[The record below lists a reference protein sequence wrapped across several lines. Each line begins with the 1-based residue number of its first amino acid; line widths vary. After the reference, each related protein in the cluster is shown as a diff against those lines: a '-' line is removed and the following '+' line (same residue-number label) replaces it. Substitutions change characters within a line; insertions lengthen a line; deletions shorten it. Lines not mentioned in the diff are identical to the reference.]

1 MELYIQL
8 EEMRSE
14 GKFTT
19 RFEIDEQIK
28 NMDIKI
34 PSLIIQPYIENAI
47 IHGLRNKKGEQGIL
61 LIKIRRDENYLLYTI
76 EDNGVGR
83 VAAGNTSIKKQRSY
97 GMQLSED
104 RLSIFNKNEV
114 SQVKITDLTNNGL
127 PAGTRIE
134 LKVRIN

>member
-47 IHGLRNKKGEQGIL
+47 IHGLRN
-61 LIKIRRDENYLLYTI
+61 IKRASKEYY
-76 EDNGVGR
+76 
-83 VAAGNTSIKKQRSY
+83 
-97 GMQLSED
+97 
-104 RLSIFNKNEV
+104 
-114 SQVKITDLTNNGL
+114 
-127 PAGTRIE
+127 
-134 LKVRIN
+134 